1 MKNIQA
7 KKQQI
12 ATGEPEKCGKSIF
25 HLYWISDLIRIQK
38 FRIGFWYKHF
48 GLKIFRIRISS
59 INQLSDCNHPI
70 LSEALQ
76 AHL

>member
-25 HLYWISDLIRIQK
+25 HLYWISDLILIQK
-38 FRIGFWYKHF
+38 FRIGFWYKNF
-48 GLKIFRIRISS
+48 GSNIRIQKFRIE
-59 INQLSDCNHPI
+59 NFSDSDFKH
-70 LSEALQ
+70 
-76 AHL
+76 